1 MGKSKERQ
9 SNLVTLLQS
18 DTNLPLIQSLQ
29 AFSWISIYYLY
40 YLLTAILFY
49 LLITQFI
56 PERVFNGIQS
66 WES

>member
-18 DTNLPLIQSLQ
+18 DKNLPLIQSLQ
-29 AFSWISIYYLY
+29 AFSWISIYYL
-40 YLLTAILFY
+40 LTAILFY
-49 LLITQFI
+49 LLIPQFI

-66 WES
+66 CES